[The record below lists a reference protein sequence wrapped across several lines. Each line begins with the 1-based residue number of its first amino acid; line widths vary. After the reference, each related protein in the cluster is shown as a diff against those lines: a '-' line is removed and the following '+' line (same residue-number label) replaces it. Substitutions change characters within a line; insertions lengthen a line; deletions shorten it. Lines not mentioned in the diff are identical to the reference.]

1 MNEPRRLL
9 NRISSSVARYTR
21 RKFKNKRQLTA
32 MRSVDLTK
40 EQHHS
45 DGTESG
51 SSGSSYEN
59 EFVIF
64 RQEIGQRKMM
74 REVSK
79 MTSFLQL

>member
-1 MNEPRRLL
+1 
-9 NRISSSVARYTR
+9 
-21 RKFKNKRQLTA
+21 

-59 EFVIF
+59 EFIIF